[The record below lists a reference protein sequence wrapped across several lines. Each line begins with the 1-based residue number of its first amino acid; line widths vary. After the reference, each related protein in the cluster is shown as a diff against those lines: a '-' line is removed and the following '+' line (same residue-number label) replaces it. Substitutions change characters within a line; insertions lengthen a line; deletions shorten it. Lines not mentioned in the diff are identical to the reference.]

1 MGFSSQDCCS
11 GLPFPSP
18 GDLPHP
24 GIEPRSPTPQADSL
38 PSEPAG
44 QKILR
49 KGGKNTQKNYTKKD
63 LHDPDN
69 NDGVNEHSTRARH
82 LGVQSPVGLRTN
94 YCEQSWW
101 RWWNSSW
108 AISNHILLM
117 CCNTSK
123 FGKLSSGPRT
133 GKGQFS
139 FQYQRRAMPK
149 NVQTTVQ
156 LHSFHMLA
164 K

>member
-1 MGFSSQDCCS
+1 MGFSSQEYCS

-18 GDLPHP
+18 GDLSHP

-69 NDGVNEHSTRARH
+69 NDGVNTH
-82 LGVQSPVGLRTN
+82 LEPDILECKVQWALGRITVNKASGDDGITAELFQTI
-94 YCEQSWW
+94 YC
-101 RWWNSSW
+101 
-108 AISNHILLM
+108 
-117 CCNTSK
+117 
-123 FGKLSSGPRT
+123 
-133 GKGQFS
+133 
-139 FQYQRRAMPK
+139 
-149 NVQTTVQ
+149 
-156 LHSFHMLA
+156 
-164 K
+164 